1 MMILI
6 KNQLAGFNMIF
17 KYNKK
22 NKGFTLIES
31 LLYIALSSIILGMA
45 LLMLYSLIQYRT
57 KDKIRR
63 DVDSEVLRIVD
74 YISQNVRNSQAI
86 EIRDGSNNPVL
97 SGYGERLYVD
107 TLNINNSS
115 SNILVYLE
123 NQKIKVTKSSI
134 TSDLSSDLVNIS
146 NLRFRYL
153 TGTAGNLSGAE
164 IVDINFVADYALAA
178 SAAFEYQRSIN
189 VSVKLR

>member
-1 MMILI
+1 MMIPI
-6 KNQLAGFNMIF
+6 KNQLADFKIMSKFN
-17 KYNKK
+17 KN

-74 YISQNVRNSQAI
+74 YISQNVRNSRAV

-123 NQKIKVTKSSI
+123 NQKIKVTKSSL

-178 SAAFEYQRSIN
+178 SQAFEYQRSIN